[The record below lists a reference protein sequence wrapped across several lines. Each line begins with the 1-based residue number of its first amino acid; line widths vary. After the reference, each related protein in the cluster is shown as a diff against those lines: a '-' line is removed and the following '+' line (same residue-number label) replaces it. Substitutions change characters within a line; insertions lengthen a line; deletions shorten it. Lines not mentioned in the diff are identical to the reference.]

1 MYEVFPVSVFVRF
14 YITLYLTLCVLG
26 VQTGHSPFYIN
37 LYLTLCVCRCPDW
50 SFSMKRLRMGTPCR
64 TWPAPYRQS
73 NWRSTTWSRSVS
85 LTAAPSTVV
94 VIIYLLL
101 CVGLSRCRNRQ
112 VSQQGHLLHST
123 LHHNA
128 SNQPEVKNP
137 DNLQDYPSRCASKSS
152 KLIKINF
159 VFKNIF

>member
-14 YITLYLTLCVLG
+14 YITLYLTL
-26 VQTGHSPFYIN
+26 S
-37 LYLTLCVCRCPDW
+37 VCLRCPDW

-64 TWPAPYRQS
+64 TWHAPYRQS

-85 LTAAPSTVV
+85 LTAAPSMVV
-94 VIIYLLL
+94 IIIYLLL

-128 SNQPEVKNP
+128 SNQPQVKNP

-159 VFKNIF
+159 VFKNIFQSN